1 MEAARC
7 LVWTL
12 QQCRRLSILL
22 SKISTTSPT
31 ASILQSIL
39 GEVDSRQL
47 GPKAAALARNVMASD
62 MHCKL
67 VFNRRNYAWYVS
79 FQAMAKVPETL
90 VTIT

>member
-12 QQCRRLSILL
+12 QQCGRLSILL

-39 GEVDSRQL
+39 GEVDSGQL

-67 VFNRRNYAWYVS
+67 VINRRNYAWYVS